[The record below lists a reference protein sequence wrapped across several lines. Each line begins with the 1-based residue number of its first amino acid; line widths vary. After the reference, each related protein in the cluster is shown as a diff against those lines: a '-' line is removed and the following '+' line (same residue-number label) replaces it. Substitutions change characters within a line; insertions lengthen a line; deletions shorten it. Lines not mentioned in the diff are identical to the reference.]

1 MDADFGWSR
10 LRSVKCE
17 ERCDEAQETRQSQRH
32 TRSTHQTPVTWPC
45 FARDIG
51 SFLQSSGTQLRCICH
66 FMRRNYM
73 YDDDIWEYGHY
84 YIQGIMDDSGR
95 GVCMGTSYSM
105 R

>member
-51 SFLQSSGTQLRCICH
+51 SFPQSSSSGVYVISCVGITCTMTI
-66 FMRRNYM
+66 
-73 YDDDIWEYGHY
+73 YGNMVTITY
-84 YIQGIMDDSGR
+84 RESWTIAAA